1 MGDERY
7 TTQQTTSS
15 PRSTRSTSPHQVA
28 YAIERAKVLFGSY
41 RRGDAN
47 DPDAYVA
54 AISAVLSRYDTDLI
68 REVTDPNTG
77 ICTTEKYMS
86 FMPNAGELKVYCE
99 AIVGRR
105 DRLQKLGELPRPD
118 FNRPRL
124 AAPPP
129 APGCRAKIF
138 VPASNARYQQML
150 DWSKT
155 ADPLDWKF
163 EQRPGI
169 WVSHAAWESR
179 AVAPRQPRTEPMTS
193 LKLSDVARRTM
204 AELDVERSGNL
215 PIDMPQEFVD

>member
-1 MGDERY
+1 M
-7 TTQQTTSS
+7 
-15 PRSTRSTSPHQVA
+15 A
-28 YAIERAKVLFGSY
+28 YAIERAKILFGSY

-86 FMPNAGELKVYCE
+86 FMPNAGELKVYCDGVV
-99 AIVGRR
+99 ARR
-105 DRLQKLGELPRPD
+105 DRMQKLAELPPVD
-118 FNRPRL
+118 FSRARL
-124 AAPPP
+124 PAPAP
-129 APGCRAKIF
+129 APGSRAKIF

-155 ADPLDWKF
+155 ADSLDWKF
-163 EQRPGI
+163 EARQGI

-179 AVAPRQPRTEPMTS
+179 AVPPRQQRIEPVTS
-193 LKLSDVARRTM
+193 LKLSDIARRTM
-204 AELDVERSGNL
+204 ADLDAERNHELPADQRREVVG
-215 PIDMPQEFVD
+215 